1 MLTKLNALKSA
12 ECRVYHDANVI
23 RNIAKSLFDDNSS
36 IVRPTP
42 VLCSLQDCVSLI
54 EQELQFILCQ
64 VKEIVSFD
72 EAAVQVLR
80 ARIEYW
86 CLSVNTIVRKVGLV
100 Y

>member
-12 ECRVYHDANVI
+12 ECRVYCDAHVI
-23 RNIAKSLFDDNSS
+23 RNIAKSFDDNLST
-36 IVRPTP
+36 VRPEP
-42 VLCSLQDCVSLI
+42 VLCSLQDFASLI
-54 EQELQFILCQ
+54 EEELKFILSQ
-64 VKEIVSFD
+64 VKEIACFD

-86 CLSVNTIVRKVGLV
+86 CLSVNTIIRKVGLV

>member
-12 ECRVYHDANVI
+12 ECRVYHDAHVI
-23 RNIAKSLFDDNSS
+23 RNIAKSFDDTCSS
-36 IVRPTP
+36 VR
-42 VLCSLQDCVSLI
+42 QDFVSLI
-54 EQELQFILCQ
+54 EEELKFILYQ
-64 VKEIVSFD
+64 VKEIACFD

-86 CLSVNTIVRKVGLV
+86 CLSVNAIVRKVGLV